1 MNIEVNDIDGTQV
14 VSIDGKIDSNSA
26 PLLDAQLN
34 ELLSQSQA
42 KILTDFELTTFI
54 SSAGLRVLLSAAKK
68 AKSQGGEL
76 TVCSMNP
83 TVSEIFAISGFATIL
98 RVFSNREEALAG

>member
-1 MNIEVNDIDGTQV
+1 MNIEVKDVDGTQV
-14 VSIDGKIDSNSA
+14 VSIDGKIDTNTA

-42 KILTDFELTTFI
+42 NILTDFESTTFI

-68 AKSQGGEL
+68 ANHKA
-76 TVCSMNP
+76 
-83 TVSEIFAISGFATIL
+83 VSLQSAQ
-98 RVFSNREEALAG
+98 